1 MSAPAPDGPS
11 LRIGSVVVNVSD
23 VPAAMAFWS
32 EALGYRPRYE
42 PEPDWVI
49 LEPRDGR
56 GPNLSLNLGETR
68 PAGVPHIHLDLYADD
83 QTAEVERLLGLGAR
97 RVEDWPYPDPDE
109 EDCDYV
115 VLEDPD
121 GNRFCVIDASPD
133 AEGGDETAD
142 EAIDSEGGDDPAND
156 REDR

>member
-1 MSAPAPDGPS
+1 MSGPGAEGRS

-32 EALGYRPRYE
+32 QALDYRPRYE
-42 PEPDWVI
+42 PDPDWVI
-49 LEPRDGR
+49 LESRDGR

-68 PAGVPHIHLDLYADD
+68 PAETPHIHLDLYAHD
-83 QTAEVERLLGLGAR
+83 QPAEVERLLGLGAR
-97 RVEDWPYPDPDE
+97 RVEDWPYPDPEE
-109 EDCDYV
+109 EDFDYV

-121 GNRFCVIDASPD
+121 GNRFCVIDASPGD
-133 AEGGDETAD
+133 EDGDERADESADETAD
-142 EAIDSEGGDDPAND
+142 D

>member
-1 MSAPAPDGPS
+1 MSEHHQAGPA

-32 EALGYRPRYE
+32 EALGYRPRYD

-49 LEPRDGR
+49 LEPRDGH

-68 PAGVPHIHLDLYADD
+68 PAEFPHVHLDLYADD
-83 QTAEVERLLGLGAR
+83 QQAEVDRLLGLGAR
-97 RVEDWPYPDPDE
+97 RVEDWPYPDPEE
-109 EDCDYV
+109 EDFDYV
-115 VLEDPD
+115 VLADPD

-133 AEGGDETAD
+133 AEDVAD
-142 EAIDSEGGDDPAND
+142 AESPDAAEGGDNPADD